1 MKQRREG
8 RVQDGMYVI
17 VDFDGTVI
25 QQTPLAQAASDAKL
39 QAAIARNGWEEI
51 PQ

>member
-17 VDFDGTVI
+17 VDFDGAVI
-25 QQTPLAQAASDAKL
+25 MRTPLAQAASDAKL

>member
-17 VDFDGTVI
+17 VDFDGAVI
-25 QQTPLAQAASDAKL
+25 MRTPLADVDAKL
-39 QAAIARNGWEEI
+39 RAAIARNGWEEI